1 MLSIIKKRKIWFIFS
16 GVLLAASI
24 AALVVFGL
32 NLGIDFKGGS
42 LTELE
47 FADSRPDKAE
57 LEQAVTDFGLKDISI
72 QTSEDKGHIVRTE
85 AIDEAKHQSLLT
97 TLQEKYNNV
106 EEKRYESIGPTIG
119 NELKS
124 KAIYALVMV
133 IIAIVLYIA
142 YAFRKVSGSISS
154 WKFGLCAVGALFH
167 DVIIVLGIFS
177 VLGKY
182 LNVQID
188 SLFVIALLMVLGYSV
203 NDTIVVFDRVR
214 FNILKET
221 SKSLENT
228 VEQGVNQTLV
238 RSLNTSVTTLLVLL
252 ALYLFGGATISWF
265 ILALIIGVIAGTY
278 SSIFVASP
286 LLVEWNKKQ

>member
-1 MLSIIKKRKIWFIFS
+1 MLSIIKNRKISFVFS
-16 GVLLAASI
+16 GILIAASI
-24 AALVVFGL
+24 TALIAFGL

-47 FADSRPDKAE
+47 FADGRPEKAE
-57 LEQAVTDFGLKDISI
+57 LETAVTDFGLNDISV
-72 QTSEDKGHIVRTE
+72 QTTEDKGYIVRTE
-85 AIDEAKHQSLLT
+85 AIDEVKHQALLQN
-97 TLQEKYNNV
+97 LQGKYSSV

-133 IIAIVLYIA
+133 VIAIVLYIA
-142 YAFRKVSGSISS
+142 YVFRKVSGSISS
-154 WKFGLCAVGALFH
+154 WKFGVCAIGALFH
-167 DVIIVLGIFS
+167 DVIIVLGIFA

-182 LNVQID
+182 MSVQID
-188 SLFVIALLMVLGYSV
+188 SLFVIALLTVLGYSV

-214 FNILKET
+214 YNILK
-221 SKSLENT
+221 SGGKSIEGM

-252 ALYLFGGATISWF
+252 ALYLFGGATIGWF
-265 ILALIIGVIAGTY
+265 ILALILGVVAGTY

-286 LLVEWNKKQ
+286 LLVEWSKR

>member
-1 MLSIIKKRKIWFIFS
+1 MLAIIKKRKIWFVFS
-16 GVLLAASI
+16 GVLIAASI
-24 AALVVFGL
+24 AALIAFGL

-47 FADSRPDKAE
+47 FTDGRPEKAE
-57 LEQAVTDFGLKDISI
+57 LEKAVTDFGLKDISV
-72 QTSEDKGHIVRTE
+72 QTSEDKSYIVRTE
-85 AIDEAKHQSLLT
+85 AIDEVKHQSLLQN
-97 TLQEKYNNV
+97 LQEKYSGV

-133 IIAIVLYIA
+133 VIAIVLYIA

-167 DVIIVLGIFS
+167 DVIIVLGIFAI
-177 VLGKY
+177 LGKY
-182 LNVQID
+182 MDVQID
-188 SLFVIALLMVLGYSV
+188 SLFVVALLTVLGYSV

-214 FNILKET
+214 YNILKST
-221 SKSLENT
+221 SKSLEDT

-238 RSLNTSVTTLLVLL
+238 RSLNTSITTLLVLS

-265 ILALIIGVIAGTY
+265 ILALMAGVVAGTY

-286 LLVEWNKKQ
+286 LLVEWSKR

>member
-47 FADSRPDKAE
+47 FADGRPDKAE

-72 QTSEDKGHIVRTE
+72 QTSEDKGYIVRTE

-182 LNVQID
+182 LDVQID